1 MTTMTTLWDDFNT
14 AVQAID
20 VAALDRIGLGDLA
33 EEISVTRSVLDGM
46 EARVAAGMRRRG
58 ASEASAAEMLRQR
71 TGCSAREAKH
81 RTRRAETLEKM
92 PNVAEA
98 LSSGHLTGEHASALA
113 RAAAETSPEAVDRDA
128 GLLAEASSMP
138 ADAASSKAKDWVRR
152 RQTDD
157 DLQRLHQWQR
167 RNRSLLFAA
176 GEGGMIAGIAKFDR
190 VSGAQFQNLVQAL
203 ADRLYRAD
211 GGRDNPHARTRAQCR
226 HDALLTLVGI
236 EPAPPPQPEL
246 RSTSPNINLSNPNID
261 PNGHH
266 TIPDAVSGGNA
277 RPKLSIP
284 RQSLLP
290 DPNAS
295 PGRPSTTPD
304 AVSGGNA
311 RPKLS
316 IPRQSLLPDPNASPG
331 RPSTTPD
338 AVSGGNA
345 RPKLSIPRQSLLPD
359 PNASPGRPST
369 TPDAVS
375 GGNAR
380 PKLSIPRQSLLPD
393 PSTSPATDPPA
404 DSLFNPE
411 PIPARTPGL
420 LPDIGSG
427 FSPGVGSGES
437 SGAISRAGPG
447 FSPGVGSGESSRAIS
462 GIGPGAGLDMISGP
476 SPGVGLGCTCGRG
489 FGPKAQLCI
498 VMDVTYLA
506 TNDEQGRC
514 EIPGV
519 GAIARSELERLGC
532 DPDVYGILFEKRG
545 LPLHHSRKT
554 RRVSPQQWR
563 VLLARDRGCVICGAP
578 PNWCQA
584 HHVKYWSLGGPTD
597 IDNLALLCHS
607 HHRWVHDNEI
617 TLRRDPNG
625 WHAPAGLPS
634 PRRSSRRPFH
644 SLQSA

>member
-1 MTTMTTLWDDFNT
+1 MTTMWDDFNT

-20 VAALDRIGLGDLA
+20 VAALDRAGLGDLA
-33 EEISVTRSVLDGM
+33 GKIGLTRSVLDGL
-46 EARVAAGMRRRG
+46 EARVAAGMRRLG

-98 LSSGHLTGEHASALA
+98 LSSGRLTGEHASALA

-128 GLLAEASSMP
+128 GLLVEASSMP
-138 ADAASSKAKDWVRR
+138 ADAASTKARDWVRR

-157 DLQRLHQWQR
+157 DLQRLHEWQR

-190 VSGAQFQNLVQAL
+190 VSGAQFQNLVEAL

-236 EPAPPPQPEL
+236 EPALPPHPEL
-246 RSTSPNINLSNPNID
+246 RSTNPGSPNTN

-266 TIPDAVSGGNA
+266 TSPDAASNGNA
-277 RPKLSIP
+277 PPKLSIH
-284 RQSLLP
+284 RQPLLP
-290 DPNAS
+290 VPNA
-295 PGRPSTTPD
+295 
-304 AVSGGNA
+304 
-311 RPKLS
+311 
-316 IPRQSLLPDPNASPG
+316 
-331 RPSTTPD
+331 
-338 AVSGGNA
+338 
-345 RPKLSIPRQSLLPD
+345 
-359 PNASPGRPST
+359 
-369 TPDAVS
+369 
-375 GGNAR
+375 
-380 PKLSIPRQSLLPD
+380 
-393 PSTSPATDPPA
+393 SPATDPRA
-404 DSLFNPE
+404 DPLFNPE
-411 PIPARTPGL
+411 PSPTRTLGSLPGV
-420 LPDIGSG
+420 GSCEVPEAMSRAG
-427 FSPGVGSGES
+427 PGSSSGVGSGEVPE
-437 SGAISRAGPG
+437 AMSRAGPG
-447 FSPGVGSGESSRAIS
+447 SSSGVGLAKSLRRCPVLVLVPVPVSASGEVPEAMSRAGPGVGLDTMSGLSPGVS
-462 GIGPGAGLDMISGP
+462 
-476 SPGVGLGCTCGRG
+476 LGCTCGRG

-506 TNDEQGRC
+506 TNGERGRC

-532 DPDVYGILFEKRG
+532 DPEIYGILFDERG
-545 LPLHHSRKT
+545 LSLHHGRKT

-563 VLLARDRGCVICGAP
+563 VLLARDRGCVICGAH

-584 HHVKYWSLGGPTD
+584 HHVKYWSLGGLTD
-597 IDNLALLCHS
+597 IDNLALLCHA

-617 TLRRDPNG
+617 TLRRGPNG

-634 PRRSSRRPFH
+634 PRRSSRQPFLSLRP
-644 SLQSA
+644 A

>member
-1 MTTMTTLWDDFNT
+1 MTTMTTMTTMWDDFNT

-20 VAALDRIGLGDLA
+20 VAALDRVGLGDLA
-33 EEISVTRSVLDGM
+33 GKIGLTRSVLDGL
-46 EARVAAGMRRRG
+46 EARVAAGMRQLG

-98 LSSGHLTGEHASALA
+98 LSSGRLTGEHASALA
-113 RAAAETSPEAVDRDA
+113 RAAAETSPEAVDRDS

-190 VSGAQFQNLVQAL
+190 VSGAQFQNLVEAL

-226 HDALLTLVGI
+226 HDALLSLVGI
-236 EPAPPPQPEL
+236 EPAPPTRPEL
-246 RSTSPNINLSNPNID
+246 RSTSPNANPGSPNTNPGSPNTNPGSPNTNPGS

-266 TIPDAVSGGNA
+266 TTPNAASNGNA

-284 RQSLLP
+284 RQPLLP
-290 DPNAS
+290 DTN
-295 PGRPSTTPD
+295 
-304 AVSGGNA
+304 
-311 RPKLS
+311 
-316 IPRQSLLPDPNASPG
+316 
-331 RPSTTPD
+331 
-338 AVSGGNA
+338 
-345 RPKLSIPRQSLLPD
+345 
-359 PNASPGRPST
+359 
-369 TPDAVS
+369 
-375 GGNAR
+375 
-380 PKLSIPRQSLLPD
+380 
-393 PSTSPATDPPA
+393 TSPAINPPA
-404 DSLFNPE
+404 GPPFNPE
-411 PIPARTPGL
+411 PSPTRTPGL
-420 LPDIGSG
+420 LPGIGSG
-427 FSPGVGSGES
+427 CGPGIGSGSSPGIGSGESPGAISRAGPGSSPGVGSGES
-437 SGAISRAGPG
+437 S
-447 FSPGVGSGESSRAIS
+447 SPGVGSGESS
-462 GIGPGAGLDMISGP
+462 
-476 SPGVGLGCTCGRG
+476 SPGVGSGESSSPGVGSGESSSPGVGSGESPGAISRAGPGSSPGIGCGESPGAISRAGLGVGLDTMSGLSPGVSLGCTCGRA

-506 TNDEQGRC
+506 TNGERGRC

-532 DPDVYGILFEKRG
+532 DTETYGILFDQRG
-545 LPLHHSRKT
+545 LPLYHSRKT

-563 VLLARDRGCVICGAP
+563 VLLARDRGCVICGAH
-578 PNWCQA
+578 PNLCQA

-597 IDNLALLCHS
+597 IDNLALLCHA

-617 TLRRDPNG
+617 TLRRGPNG
-625 WHAPAGLPS
+625 WHAPADLPS
-634 PRRSSRRPFH
+634 SRRSSRRPFH
-644 SLQSA
+644 SLQPA